1 MRFDAYGINNEGI
14 FTRHMWCIKN
24 PSYFIDSIT
33 FSLYLL
39 IFFNTK
45 ISIMEADISCKTS
58 VHGIRN
64 VCKNQLK
71 IYFLEEGG
79 GLLISC
85 SKKVGVEFVEP
96 LPLDGRSR
104 VSGQVKGMDGMNPSS
119 SSGSQSS
126 FMRPLA
132 SSLVSFSPRFVRSL
146 KSSFPSMVLSS
157 FLS

>member
-1 MRFDAYGINNEGI
+1 MS
-14 FTRHMWCIKN
+14 CIEN
-24 PSYFIDSIT
+24 PSCFIDSIT

-45 ISIMEADISCKTS
+45 ISIIEVDISCKTS

-64 VCKNQLK
+64 VCKNQLN

-96 LPLDGRSR
+96 LPPDGRSR
-104 VSGQVKGMDGMNPSS
+104 V
-119 SSGSQSS
+119 
-126 FMRPLA
+126 
-132 SSLVSFSPRFVRSL
+132 
-146 KSSFPSMVLSS
+146 
-157 FLS
+157 

>member
-1 MRFDAYGINNEGI
+1 
-14 FTRHMWCIKN
+14 MWCIEN
-24 PSYFIDSIT
+24 PSCFIIDSIT

-45 ISIMEADISCKTS
+45 ISIIIIEVDISCKTS

-64 VCKNQLK
+64 VCKNQLN

-96 LPLDGRSR
+96 LPPDGRSR
-104 VSGQVKGMDGMNPSS
+104 V
-119 SSGSQSS
+119 
-126 FMRPLA
+126 
-132 SSLVSFSPRFVRSL
+132 
-146 KSSFPSMVLSS
+146 
-157 FLS
+157 